1 MDVKSNPEYMIYDPI
16 YKGCDAV
23 VPAFGDSMVPV
34 VHSGDKIGIKKTT
47 IDKILYGEIYAILT
61 EDWRTIKYIRKSEDN
76 NKIRLIPENKLD
88 FDEQDILKTDV
99 LEVFLVK
106 VIAREKC

>member
-1 MDVKSNPEYMIYDPI
+1 M
-16 YKGCDAV
+16 
-23 VPAFGDSMVPV
+23 PAFGDSMVPV
-34 VHSGDKIGIKKTT
+34 VQSGDKIGIKKTT

-61 EDWRTIKYIRKSEDN
+61 EDWRTIKYIRKAKDDD
-76 NKIRLIPENKLD
+76 KLRLIPENKID
-88 FDEQDILKTDV
+88 FDEQDILKRDV